1 MAQIA
6 NTFATFNSSR
16 VREQLMDKI
25 WNVSVSETPGV
36 ALFKKKKVD
45 GPFVE
50 WLNDTFA
57 AGASNKVEQGNTSTP
72 AAVSDVSRYS
82 NRTQISEK
90 VFGVTGTQEA
100 VEKAGGASEIDYQV
114 SKKMVELK
122 KDVEFGA
129 LQNTTA
135 IAAAS
140 GTAPQAR
147 GMLGFIATNTS
158 KSTGATPGVDPN
170 PLTNTAPTDG
180 TQRAFTETLLKDVL
194 KLMFDN
200 GAPMDN
206 LYALIPSAQRSTF
219 DGFLAGQTRFDKAED
234 KTLTATLEVYI
245 GPFGRVKAVNARHM
259 RSREVFIINPEYV
272 SLGTLR
278 PMRDKTLAVTG
289 DAENHLVNCEW
300 TLVVENEK
308 AHGAIRDLS

>member
-57 AGASNKVEQGNTSTP
+57 AGAANKVEQGNASSP
-72 AAVSDVSRYS
+72 AATTDVSRYS

-122 KDVEFGA
+122 KDVEFGC

-140 GTAPQAR
+140 GVAPQAR
-147 GMLGFIATNTS
+147 GLLGFIATNTS
-158 KSTGATPGVDPN
+158 MGVGGANPN

-180 TQRAFTETLLKDVL
+180 TTAAFTETMLKTVL
-194 KLMFDN
+194 KSMFDN

-206 LYALIPSAQRSTF
+206 LYALIPSAQRTVF
-219 DGFLAGQTRFDKAED
+219 DTFLAGQTRFDKAED

-259 RSREVFIINPEYV
+259 RSRDVFIINPEYV
-272 SLGTLR
+272 TLGTLR
-278 PMRDKTLAVTG
+278 PMRDKTLAITG
-289 DAENHLVNCEW
+289 DGENHLVNTEW
-300 TLVVENEK
+300 TLIVENEK
-308 AHGAIRDLS
+308 ANGAIRDLS

>member
-57 AGASNKVEQGNTSTP
+57 AGAANKVEQGNSATVT
-72 AAVSDVSRYS
+72 AVGDVSRYS

-100 VEKAGGASEIDYQV
+100 VEKAGGASEVDYQV

-129 LQNTTA
+129 MQNTTA
-135 IAAAS
+135 IAAAA

-147 GMLGFIATNTS
+147 GLLGFIATNTS
-158 KSTGATPGVDPN
+158 FGATGVNPN

-180 TQRAFTETLLKDVL
+180 TLRTWTEQMLKDVL
-194 KLMFDN
+194 KLMFDS

-206 LYALIPSAQRSTF
+206 LYALIPSALRTTF
-219 DGFLAGQTRFDKAED
+219 DTFLAGQTRFDKAED

-259 RSREVFIINPEYV
+259 RAREVFIINPEYV

-300 TLVVENEK
+300 TLIVENEK
-308 AHGAIRDLS
+308 GLGAIRDLQ